1 MAITI
6 LLALVL
12 SLVLALAG
20 PVSAS
25 PPSWNVTGT
34 WVFIYGEGTSY
45 GSNYDLTLTQTGA
58 ALNGSAGYPVGS
70 PPIPYQY
77 TFSLTT
83 GLVSGNA
90 ISWTAIYSSTVNSL
104 ANGCTLTVTGTIAPD
119 GTMSGTW
126 TDNYPSSG
134 GSRTGNWKT
143 TSGQATPMPN
153 IGNMVITGN
162 VVAPTITVTPP
173 PPIDFGLLKLGS
185 NLKASSG
192 NGGLAIDLG
201 SANSVTWQITAQDV
215 STNQGHLAISSSV
228 YLADELTIGKDT
240 SSLWFNA
247 DGSSGVLTYTG
258 GYNGSA
264 WTGDALSFAAGQT
277 VLATDPAGD
286 GFYTTITFT
295 ATITTEN

>member
-1 MAITI
+1 
-6 LLALVL
+6 
-12 SLVLALAG
+12 
-20 PVSAS
+20 
-25 PPSWNVTGT
+25 
-34 WVFIYGEGTSY
+34 
-45 GSNYDLTLTQTGA
+45 
-58 ALNGSAGYPVGS
+58 
-70 PPIPYQY
+70 
-77 TFSLTT
+77 
-83 GLVSGNA
+83 
-90 ISWTAIYSSTVNSL
+90 
-104 ANGCTLTVTGTIAPD
+104 
-119 GTMSGTW
+119 
-126 TDNYPSSG
+126 
-134 GSRTGNWKT
+134 
-143 TSGQATPMPN
+143 MPN